1 MIIKRDF
8 YLNQLIERMHNGMIK
23 VITGLR
29 RSGKSYLINKL
40 CYEYLKSIGID
51 DDHIIMLQ
59 FDVEENENFLDRH
72 VLAEYLRNRLS
83 DNEQYYFLLD
93 EIQEVDQF
101 EKVLNSFLRKE
112 NVDLYVTGSNSRFLS
127 TDIKT
132 ELRGRSDEIHVY
144 PLSFAEFYSAKQ
156 GNIDDVWNEYMI
168 YGGLPMILSRP
179 SDEQKSKYLKDLFD
193 ETYIKDIVERNKV
206 KNISELEELIDL
218 MASSVGSLANP
229 NRISNTFLSVKKTT
243 VDPQTV
249 KNYLMHL
256 ENAFLLSEVKR
267 YDVKGRKYINTPL
280 KYYFEDIGLRNARLN
295 FRQLEEPHL
304 MENIVYSEL
313 RMRGYNIDVGVVETN
328 EREEDRYIRKQLE
341 IDFIANK
348 GNDKFYIQVSQG
360 LSVPGKREQEI
371 ASLIKVRDGFKKV
384 LIRKDNPISYIDEDG
399 IYNLNLYDFL
409 LGRKD
414 LNN

>member
-29 RSGKSYLINKL
+29 RSGKSYLMNKL
-40 CYEYLKSIGID
+40 FYEYLKSIGID

-59 FDVEENENFLDRH
+59 FDVEENENLLDRH
-72 VLAEYLRNRLS
+72 VLAEYLRKRLS

-132 ELRGRSDEIHVY
+132 ELRGRGDEIHVY

-267 YDVKGRKYINTPL
+267 YDVKRRKYINTPL
-280 KYYFEDIGLRNARLN
+280 KYYFEDIGLRNASLN

>member
-29 RSGKSYLINKL
+29 RSGKSYLMNKL
-40 CYEYLKSIGID
+40 FYEYLKSIGID

-59 FDVEENENFLDRH
+59 FDVEENENLLDRH

-93 EIQEVDQF
+93 EIQ
-101 EKVLNSFLRKE
+101 VLNSFLRKE

-132 ELRGRSDEIHVY
+132 ELRGRGDEIHVY

-384 LIRKDNPISYIDEDG
+384 LIRKDNPVSYIDEDG

>member
-29 RSGKSYLINKL
+29 RSGKSYLMNKL
-40 CYEYLKSIGID
+40 FYEYLKSIGIN

-59 FDVEENENFLDRH
+59 FDVEENEGLLDRH
-72 VLAEYLRNRLS
+72 VLAEYLRNRLT

-132 ELRGRSDEIHVY
+132 ELRGRGDEIHVY

-156 GNIDDVWNEYMI
+156 GNIDDAWNEYMI
-168 YGGLPMILSRP
+168 YGGLPMILSR
-179 SDEQKSKYLKDLFD
+179 SSEEQKSRYLKDLFD

-206 KNISELEELIDL
+206 RNISDLEDLIDVI
-218 MASSVGSLANP
+218 ASSIGSLANP

-249 KNYLMHL
+249 RNYLVYL

-267 YDVKGRKYINTPL
+267 YDVRGRKYINTPL
-280 KYYFEDIGLRNARLN
+280 KYYFEDIGIRNARLN

-304 MENIVYSEL
+304 MENIVYNEL

-348 GNDKFYIQVSQG
+348 GSNKYYIQVAQG
-360 LSVPGKREQEI
+360 LSAPGKREQET

-384 LIRKDNPISYIDEDG
+384 LIRKDNPVSYIDEDG

>member
-29 RSGKSYLINKL
+29 RSGKSYLMNKL
-40 CYEYLKSIGID
+40 FYEYLKSMGIN

-59 FDVEENENFLDRH
+59 FDVEENENLLDRH
-72 VLAEYLRNRLS
+72 VLAEYLRNQLTDS
-83 DNEQYYFLLD
+83 EQYYFLLD

-132 ELRGRSDEIHVY
+132 ELRGRGDEIHVY

-156 GNIDDVWNEYMI
+156 GNIDDAWNEYMI

-179 SDEQKSKYLKDLFD
+179 SDEQKSGYLKDLFD

-206 KNISELEELIDL
+206 RSISDLEDLIDVI
-218 MASSVGSLANP
+218 ASSIGSLANP

-249 KNYLMHL
+249 KKYLVYL

-304 MENIVYSEL
+304 MENIVYNEL
-313 RMRGYNIDVGVVETN
+313 RMRGYNIDIGIVETN
-328 EREEDRYIRKQLE
+328 EREEDKYIRKQLE

-348 GNDKFYIQVSQG
+348 GSNKYYIQVAQG
-360 LSVPGKREQEI
+360 LSVPEKREQEI
-371 ASLIKVRDGFKKV
+371 ASLMNVRDGFKKV
-384 LIRKDNPISYIDEDG
+384 LIRKDNPVSYIDEDG

-414 LNN
+414 LIN

>member
-29 RSGKSYLINKL
+29 RSGKSYLMNKL
-40 CYEYLKSIGID
+40 FYEYLKSIGID

-59 FDVEENENFLDRH
+59 FDVEENENLLDRH
-72 VLAEYLRNRLS
+72 VLVEYLRNRLS

-132 ELRGRSDEIHVY
+132 ELRGRGDEIHVY

-168 YGGLPMILSRP
+168 YGGLPIILSRP

>member
-29 RSGKSYLINKL
+29 RSGKSYLMNKL
-40 CYEYLKSIGID
+40 FYEYLKSIGID

-59 FDVEENENFLDRH
+59 FDVEENENLLDRH

-132 ELRGRSDEIHVY
+132 ELRGRGDEIHVY

-206 KNISELEELIDL
+206 RNISELEELIDV
-218 MASSVGSLANP
+218 MASSIGSLANP

-249 KNYLMHL
+249 RNYLVYL

-267 YDVKGRKYINTPL
+267 YDVRGRKYINTPL
-280 KYYFEDIGLRNARLN
+280 KYYFEDIGIRNARLN

-304 MENIVYSEL
+304 MENIVYNEL

>member
-29 RSGKSYLINKL
+29 RSGKSYLMNKL
-40 CYEYLKSIGID
+40 FYEYLKSIGID

-59 FDVEENENFLDRH
+59 FDVEENENLLDRH

-132 ELRGRSDEIHVY
+132 ELRGRGDEIHVY

-328 EREEDRYIRKQLE
+328 ERQEDRYIRKQLE

>member
-29 RSGKSYLINKL
+29 RSGKSYLMNKL
-40 CYEYLKSIGID
+40 FYEYLKSIGID

-59 FDVEENENFLDRH
+59 FDVEENENLLDRH

-132 ELRGRSDEIHVY
+132 ELRGRGDEIHVY

-156 GNIDDVWNEYMI
+156 GYIDDVWNEYMI

-206 KNISELEELIDL
+206 KNISELEELIDV

-267 YDVKGRKYINTPL
+267 YDVKGRKYISTPL

>member
-29 RSGKSYLINKL
+29 RSGKSYLMNKL
-40 CYEYLKSIGID
+40 FYEYLKSIGID

-59 FDVEENENFLDRH
+59 FDVEENENLLDRH

-132 ELRGRSDEIHVY
+132 ELRGRGDEIHVY
-144 PLSFAEFYSAKQ
+144 PLSFVEFYSAKQ

-168 YGGLPMILSRP
+168 YGGLPIILSRP

>member
-1 MIIKRDF
+1 MF
-8 YLNQLIERMHNGMIK
+8 
-23 VITGLR
+23 
-29 RSGKSYLINKL
+29 
-40 CYEYLKSIGID
+40 YEYLKSIGID

-59 FDVEENENFLDRH
+59 FDVEENENLLDRH

-132 ELRGRSDEIHVY
+132 ELRGRGDEIHVY

-168 YGGLPMILSRP
+168 YGGLPIILSRP

>member
-29 RSGKSYLINKL
+29 RSGKSYLMNKL
-40 CYEYLKSIGID
+40 FYEYLKSIGID

-59 FDVEENENFLDRH
+59 FDVEENENLLDRH

-132 ELRGRSDEIHVY
+132 ELRGRGDEIHVY

-168 YGGLPMILSRP
+168 YGGLPIILSRP

-218 MASSVGSLANP
+218 MEYYVG
-229 NRISNTFLSVKKTT
+229 
-243 VDPQTV
+243 
-249 KNYLMHL
+249 
-256 ENAFLLSEVKR
+256 
-267 YDVKGRKYINTPL
+267 
-280 KYYFEDIGLRNARLN
+280 
-295 FRQLEEPHL
+295 
-304 MENIVYSEL
+304 
-313 RMRGYNIDVGVVETN
+313 
-328 EREEDRYIRKQLE
+328 
-341 IDFIANK
+341 
-348 GNDKFYIQVSQG
+348 
-360 LSVPGKREQEI
+360 
-371 ASLIKVRDGFKKV
+371 
-384 LIRKDNPISYIDEDG
+384 
-399 IYNLNLYDFL
+399 
-409 LGRKD
+409 
-414 LNN
+414 

>member
-29 RSGKSYLINKL
+29 RSGKSYLMNKL
-40 CYEYLKSIGID
+40 FYEYLKSIGID

-59 FDVEENENFLDRH
+59 FDVEENENL
-72 VLAEYLRNRLS
+72 
-83 DNEQYYFLLD
+83 YFLLD

-132 ELRGRSDEIHVY
+132 ELRGRGDEIHVY

-168 YGGLPMILSRP
+168 FGGLPMILSRP

-206 KNISELEELIDL
+206 KNISELEKLIDL

-243 VDPQTV
+243 V
-249 KNYLMHL
+249 
-256 ENAFLLSEVKR
+256 LL
-267 YDVKGRKYINTPL
+267 L
-280 KYYFEDIGLRNARLN
+280 LARSSP
-295 FRQLEEPHL
+295 RPV
-304 MENIVYSEL
+304 IK
-313 RMRGYNIDVGVVETN
+313 
-328 EREEDRYIRKQLE
+328 IRAR
-341 IDFIANK
+341 FI
-348 GNDKFYIQVSQG
+348 
-360 LSVPGKREQEI
+360 P
-371 ASLIKVRDGFKKV
+371 
-384 LIRKDNPISYIDEDG
+384 
-399 IYNLNLYDFL
+399 
-409 LGRKD
+409 
-414 LNN
+414 

>member
-29 RSGKSYLINKL
+29 RSGKSYLMNKL
-40 CYEYLKSIGID
+40 FYEYLKSMGIN

-59 FDVEENENFLDRH
+59 FDVEENEGLLDRH
-72 VLAEYLRNRLS
+72 VLAEYLRNRLTDS
-83 DNEQYYFLLD
+83 EQYYFLLD

-112 NVDLYVTGSNSRFLS
+112 NVDLYVTGSNSKFLS

-132 ELRGRSDEIHVY
+132 ELRGRGDEIHVY

-156 GNIDDVWNEYMI
+156 GNIDDAWNEYMI

-179 SDEQKSKYLKDLFD
+179 SDEQKSKYLKDLLN
-193 ETYIKDIVERNKV
+193 ETYIKDIVERNRV
-206 KNISELEELIDL
+206 RNISDLEDLIDVI
-218 MASSVGSLANP
+218 ASSIGSLANP

-249 KNYLMHL
+249 NNYLVYL

-280 KYYFEDIGLRNARLN
+280 KYYFEDMGLRNARLN

-304 MENIVYSEL
+304 MENIVYNEL

-348 GNDKFYIQVSQG
+348 GSNKYYIQVAQG
-360 LSVPGKREQEI
+360 LSAPGKREQET

-384 LIRKDNPISYIDEDG
+384 IIRKDNPVSYIDEDG

>member
-29 RSGKSYLINKL
+29 RSGKSYLMNKL
-40 CYEYLKSIGID
+40 FYEYLESIGIN

-59 FDVEENENFLDRH
+59 FDVEENEGLLDRH

-132 ELRGRSDEIHVY
+132 ELRGRGDEIHVY

-179 SDEQKSKYLKDLFD
+179 SDEQIIAIMKQG
-193 ETYIKDIVERNKV
+193 
-206 KNISELEELIDL
+206 KNIEHQNCIMMFLFVCSSL
-218 MASSVGSLANP
+218 MAICSPSFVLTL
-229 NRISNTFLSVKKTT
+229 I
-243 VDPQTV
+243 
-249 KNYLMHL
+249 YC
-256 ENAFLLSEVKR
+256 
-267 YDVKGRKYINTPL
+267 
-280 KYYFEDIGLRNARLN
+280 
-295 FRQLEEPHL
+295 
-304 MENIVYSEL
+304 
-313 RMRGYNIDVGVVETN
+313 
-328 EREEDRYIRKQLE
+328 
-341 IDFIANK
+341 
-348 GNDKFYIQVSQG
+348 SQ
-360 LSVPGKREQEI
+360 
-371 ASLIKVRDGFKKV
+371 
-384 LIRKDNPISYIDEDG
+384 
-399 IYNLNLYDFL
+399 
-409 LGRKD
+409 
-414 LNN
+414 